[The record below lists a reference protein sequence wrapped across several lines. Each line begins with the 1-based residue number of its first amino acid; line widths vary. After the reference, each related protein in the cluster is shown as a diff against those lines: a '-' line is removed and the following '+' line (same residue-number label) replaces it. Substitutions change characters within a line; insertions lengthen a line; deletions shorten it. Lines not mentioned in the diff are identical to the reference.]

1 MLMLPLRTTA
11 CLSMQCCFATAKVF
25 LGITYLSALATSE
38 LFTYGICTGVAQAFG
53 SKYSLPSVPKQ
64 TTSTP

>member
-1 MLMLPLRTTA
+1 MLVLLLRTTA
-11 CLSMQCCFATAKVF
+11 CLSMQCCSATAQVF
-25 LGITYLSALATSE
+25 LGVTYLSILATFE
-38 LFTYGICTGVAQAFG
+38 LFTYGICAGVDQVFG